1 MVALAAVDRV
11 GATMASPSYGLNVVE
26 VAVAV
31 VLAAAIVLLA
41 SDLVPYLDDLM

>member
-1 MVALAAVDRV
+1 MVALAAVDGV
-11 GATMASPSYGLNVVE
+11 GAMASPTDGLNVVA

-41 SDLVPYLDDLM
+41 SDLVPYLVDLI